1 MRAIYVFYNGR
12 LKPVGQLDTS
22 WAAWL
27 ICCGKRSS
35 VAEKNKRYAETIISL
50 MQAGF

>member
-1 MRAIYVFYNGR
+1 MHAIYVLYNGR
-12 LKPVGQLDTS
+12 LKPVDQLDTS

-27 ICCGKRSS
+27 ICRAS
-35 VAEKNKRYAETIISL
+35 VAAKNKRYAETIISL